1 MEAIEVI
8 PVVISLAEVAAAK
21 QAAYA
26 AKRKAYT
33 EHCLDEF
40 ERVQAALKENPAG
53 LGGPTG

>member
-1 MEAIEVI
+1 MEAVEVI

-26 AKRKAYT
+26 AKRKVYT

-40 ERVQAALKENPAG
+40 ERRQKEIKDA
-53 LGGPTG
+53 TQ